1 MGENENGDAGTTD
14 AEAAAGMGLDDL
26 REMMM
31 ALVPEAGAPVRWV
44 DIHGNQYESPPYA
57 SARQQIR
64 MLEALRAAF
73 PEVRSSILA
82 ARESFSGGG
91 INGVGA
97 LAGVVSD
104 PAVLA
109 LLEQLFAVLHPGVV
123 AEANKRHHGANT
135 GMTAGDLFGA
145 EEMLRAV
152 LPFSI
157 RPVLSVAEQLAP
169 AAAPVLRA
177 GRR

>member
-1 MGENENGDAGTTD
+1 MSGTDDAGTTD
-14 AEAAAGMGLDDL
+14 ATETGLGLDDL
-26 REMMM
+26 REMML

-44 DIHGNQYESPPYA
+44 DITGNAYESPPYA

-64 MLEALRAAF
+64 MLEVLRAAF
-73 PEVRSSILA
+73 PQVRDGILS
-82 ARESFSGGG
+82 ARESLSSGGMNG
-91 INGVGA
+91 IAA

-104 PAVLA
+104 PAVLS
-109 LLEQLFAVLHPGVV
+109 LLESLFAVLHPGVV

-135 GMTAGDLFGA
+135 GVNAGDLFGA

-177 GRR
+177 TRR